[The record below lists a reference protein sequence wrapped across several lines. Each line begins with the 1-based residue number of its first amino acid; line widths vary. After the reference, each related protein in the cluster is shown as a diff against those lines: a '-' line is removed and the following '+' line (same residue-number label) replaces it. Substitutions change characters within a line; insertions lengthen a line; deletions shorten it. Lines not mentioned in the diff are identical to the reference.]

1 MALTSFTVSKLTVPG
16 AANRQDAVSRRG
28 LLGLAAASA
37 ATTGLALGGCAQQAA
52 GTLSAEVSAPFG
64 ERVAAYGASQ
74 AGIDRPAIPQSQLE
88 LGVFDLA
95 DGVSPGAALAKLG
108 SAVSDVASGRSPRLA
123 GTEPGDLTVTIGVG
137 PRLVAAVNPTLP
149 GAMQLP
155 SFAREQ
161 IAARDRD
168 GDVMVQVCGSDP
180 LAVTLASGA
189 LADAVHAAGGKE
201 RWSQGGFRR
210 YGGDGYALNLL
221 GFRDGIVQP
230 APSELAAEL
239 WLDAPPQVAGATIAV
254 VRRLRIDL
262 PGFLGMPLADQES
275 AVGRHRATGC
285 PLSGGSVTTPLDLGA
300 KTQEGGYVVPATAHA
315 RRADPGVTGV
325 GVMLRRGYNYV
336 NGPEDQG
343 LLFIAFHRELRTFT
357 ETQYQLDA
365 SDALMEHTLATA
377 GATFLILTGFGPD
390 APLGA
395 RLFS

>member
-1 MALTSFTVSKLTVPG
+1 MSKPTVPG
-16 AANRQDAVSRRG
+16 ATNRQDAVSRRG
-28 LLGLAAASA
+28 LLSLATASA
-37 ATTGLALGGCAQQAA
+37 TGLTLGGCAQQAS
-52 GTLSAEVSAPFG
+52 GQLSAEVSAPFG
-64 ERVAAYGASQ
+64 ERVAVYGPSQ

-108 SAVSDVASGRSPRLA
+108 EAVSDVASCRSARLA
-123 GTEPGDLTVTIGVG
+123 GTEPGDLTIAIGLG

-149 GAMQLP
+149 GAAQLP
-155 SFAREQ
+155 RFAREQ
-161 IAARDRD
+161 IAASDRD

-189 LADAVHAAGGKE
+189 LADAVHAVGGTE

-210 YGGDGYALNLL
+210 YGSDGYALNLL

-230 APSELAAEL
+230 APTELAAEL
-239 WLDAPPQVAGATIAV
+239 WLDAPQQVTGATIAV
-254 VRRLRIDL
+254 VRRLRVDL
-262 PGFLGMPLADQES
+262 PGFLDMPLTDQES

-285 PLSGGSVTTPLDLGA
+285 PLSGGTVTTPLDLGS
-300 KTQEGGYVVPATAHA
+300 KTQEGSYVVPATAHA

-336 NGPEDQG
+336 NGPDDQG

-377 GATFLILTGFGPD
+377 SATFLVLPGFGPG
-390 APLGA
+390 APLGSH
-395 RLFS
+395 LFS

>member
-1 MALTSFTVSKLTVPG
+1 VSKPTVPG
-16 AANRQDAVSRRG
+16 PTDRQDAVSRRG
-28 LLGLAAASA
+28 LLSLATASA
-37 ATTGLALGGCAQQAA
+37 TGLALGGCTQQAESS
-52 GTLSAEVSAPFG
+52 LSAEVSAPFG
-64 ERVAAYGASQ
+64 QRVPAYGPSQ
-74 AGIDRPAIPQSQLE
+74 AGIDRPPIPQSQLE

-108 SAVSDVASGRSPRLA
+108 EAVSDVVSGRSARLA
-123 GTEPGDLTVTIGVG
+123 GTEPGDLTITIGVG

-149 GAMQLP
+149 GAAQLP
-155 SFAREQ
+155 RFARER
-161 IAARDRD
+161 IAASNRD

-180 LAVTLASGA
+180 LAVSLTSGA
-189 LADAVHAAGGKE
+189 LADAVHAAGGAE

-210 YGGDGYALNLL
+210 YGSDGYALNLL

-239 WLDAPPQVAGATIAV
+239 WLDDAPQQVAGATIAV

-262 PGFLGMPLADQES
+262 VSFLGMPLTDQES
-275 AVGRHRATGC
+275 AIGRHRATGC
-285 PLSGGSVTTPLDLGA
+285 PLSGGSVTTLLDLGA

-377 GATFLILTGFGPD
+377 SATFLVLPGFGPD
-390 APLGA
+390 TPLGSH
-395 RLFS
+395 LFA